1 MRPKRGQLL
10 QQPESIAEA
19 SLVWVPLKTGIS
31 LNHWVSGVAQPSEEY
46 AASNIPM
53 RLLDIATLSRQD
65 YA

>member
-19 SLVWVPLKTGIS
+19 SPVWVPLKTGIS
-31 LNHWVSGVAQPSEEY
+31 LNYLVSVVAQSSEEY

-53 RLLDIATLSRQD
+53 RLLDIATLLR
-65 YA
+65 